1 MANKKDLTM
10 EKKWTGERLETFVFN
25 EAMVE
30 HLHRYAIAGEYVKD
44 KIVLDIACGEG
55 YGSNLLSKNARAVT
69 GIDID
74 AKTIN
79 HASKQYSKNNLKFVQ
94 GRVENIPAPDLSY
107 DVVVSFETL
116 EHANEHEKIFSELK
130 RVLKPG
136 GLLIISTPEKKY
148 YTDLPGSHNPFHLK
162 EVYEREFIKLLSNHF
177 SNHYCFYQ
185 SSGLSSV
192 IVTEGKNEISV
203 YEGNYETVQAVGN
216 IDPLYLI
223 AIASDNEIVKPA
235 SSILLGRS
243 IFQDALNDKE
253 QEIKN
258 TLSYK
263 TGYLLLQPL
272 RVIRNMFKK
281 QGHGL

>member
-1 MANKKDLTM
+1 M

-30 HLHRYAIAGEYVKD
+30 HLHRYAMAAEYVKD

-55 YGSNLLSKNARAVT
+55 YGSSLLSKNASAVT

-74 AKTIN
+74 SKTVSD
-79 HASKQYSKNNLKFVQ
+79 ASKKYSKSNLKFIQ
-94 GRVENIPAPDLSY
+94 GKVEDIPASDNWF
-107 DVVVSFETL
+107 DVVVCFETL
-116 EHANEHEKIFSELK
+116 EHSDEHEKIFSEIK

-148 YTDLPGSHNPFHLK
+148 YTDLPGSQNSFHLK
-162 EVYEREFIKLLSNHF
+162 EVYEDEFIKLLAGHF

-192 IVTEGKNEISV
+192 IVTEGQNEISI
-203 YEGNYETVQAVGN
+203 YEGNYKTVQAVGN
-216 IDPLYLI
+216 IEPLYLI

-235 SSILLGRS
+235 SSIFLGRS
-243 IFQDALNDKE
+243 IFQAALGDKE